1 MGATPAEPAAAQP
14 AGGAGGTA
22 ARSAAAP
29 LRTALLALGGS
40 FALLTLLLLAYG
52 LATARVPQHRA
63 ALEELI
69 RHQTGLEVRFNSL
82 AVRWGW
88 YGPEALFQDVE
99 LGEPAGRTPLL
110 RAQRMIVAL
119 DAWRMARS
127 GRLEAR
133 RITLENPLIDLAGD
147 RRGGPRAA
155 ARTPAD
161 ARLAGT
167 RILARWR
174 GGQINISGGTLRTLL
189 PGTTDAVTVGIAHA
203 ELRRLAADWSAE
215 AQLLLPQTLGASMHL
230 ALQMRGSPDLRD
242 IPSATLSFEGR
253 RLQLPAWGALA
264 GIGGRKELP
273 RSGSGDIEMQAAF
286 ARGKLR
292 SAAGRISAEAL
303 EWPATAAAGS
313 GLAFERLRGKWQ
325 VEPRGTG
332 WRLSVDGLELD
343 SLAPTRSALVADIS
357 EDGTQVRGQ
366 AQHAPVATLLSLAR
380 WYAAQ
385 PAGGLVLAG
394 EARELSFDW
403 DARRTPG
410 TRLAASA
417 ELESLALADDSE
429 ESVLS
434 GLSGNVAGSEASL
447 AIALRARD
455 ALLAVRAGA
464 SPLDGLGIDAYLNAT
479 IGAAGGWRLE
489 THDLQVHR
497 RGLSLS
503 ANGAIGSHAAGSPVV
518 IDSHIRLKDSDIALL
533 ANILGPKALAA
544 CSEAAASLCDGRVER
559 AELSWRG
566 PLLGQPLSAS
576 QIDWQSTHFHALI
589 GRARAG
595 GFVLTDALTD
605 WDGPAAQPLHFRGH
619 LAGDAGELIAWLQ
632 SHPQIAPWAPGLQG
646 LELQGSTVLDLEL
659 AVPVA
664 VPASTAR
671 KAPPRVRVAALL
683 DGAQLSPIAGVPALT
698 ALRGTLGFSGGHLQ
712 RSTLSARWLGGPA
725 SLTLTER
732 REHGLPVLVV
742 SGHGVMDA
750 REAMQAAA
758 VSGEPFGL
766 SGSAEW
772 SALLTVATGDGPAR
786 WQLHADSSLT
796 GTASRLPEPFAKPA
810 GTALPLHV
818 DWEAL
823 DDAAQ
828 LHVALGERLA
838 AVAALARSGDSWR
851 IERGAVRLGGATPAL
866 PLEPVVLLDGNM
878 SRLDLAASL
887 ALWRQAAH
895 DAALPP
901 LRARLSATELSVGTR
916 HFPEVSVTAEAAGG
930 GGALQV
936 HSPDLTASARW
947 ALVLDAGHPALV
959 HLSRI
964 DLVQSGDAAL
974 AAELAAAL
982 APAAELAVDDLQF
995 QGRSVGSFSGAF
1007 AVRDHALE
1015 ASDLSL
1021 SSASTQT
1028 RGSALCLESGCK
1040 LSFALDSTD
1049 PAAALAA
1056 FGFAAELSAQQ
1067 GHLEGQLRWVPRAFR
1082 PLATLSG
1089 NLHMR
1094 LKDGIM
1100 SSTGAGTGMPFA
1112 LLSVPALLAGIDPD
1126 AGDSAQAALRFA
1138 RFSADY
1144 DLQNGQAVTP
1154 GLHFDGDAEIL
1165 IRGRVGLSSGD
1176 YDQQAW
1182 ILSGEERLPAAVRR
1196 LGPSPRVAAAWLS
1209 LREMLGSE
1217 RAERARTAL
1226 RLRGPWS
1233 DPIVTPME

>member
-1 MGATPAEPAAAQP
+1 VGATPAEPAAAQP

-99 LGEPAGRTPLL
+99 LGEPGARTPLL
-110 RAQRMIVAL
+110 RAQRLIVAL

-127 GRLEAR
+127 GHLEAR

-455 ALLAVRAGA
+455 ALLAVHAVA
-464 SPLDGLGIDAYLNAT
+464 SPLDGLGIDAHLNAT
-479 IGAAGGWRLE
+479 VSPAGGWRLE
-489 THDLQVHR
+489 TQDLQIRR

-503 ANGAIGSHAAGSPVV
+503 ANGAIGSGAAGSPVL
-518 IDSHIRLKDSDIALL
+518 IDTHIRVKDSDIALL
-533 ANILGPKALAA
+533 ANLLGPKALAA
-544 CSEAAASLCDGRVER
+544 CGEAAASLRDGRVER

-566 PLLGQPLSAS
+566 PLVGQPLSTA
-576 QIDWQSTHFHALI
+576 QIDWRGTHFHALI
-589 GRARAG
+589 ERARAS
-595 GFVLTDALTD
+595 GFVLRDALTD
-605 WDGPAAQPLHFRGH
+605 WDGRAGQALHFRGH
-619 LAGDAGELIAWLQ
+619 LAGDARELITWLQ
-632 SHPQIAPWAPGLQG
+632 SHPQAASWAPGLEG
-646 LELQGSTVLDLEL
+646 LELQGNTALDLDL

-664 VPASTAR
+664 APTSTSR
-671 KAPPRVRVAALL
+671 QKPPRVRIAALL
-683 DGAQLSPIAGVPALT
+683 DGAQLTPIAGLPALT
-698 ALRGTLGFSGGHLQ
+698 GLRGTLGFAGGHLQ
-712 RSTLSARWLGGPA
+712 RSMLTARWLGGPA
-725 SLTLTER
+725 SLTVTER

-742 SGHGVMDA
+742 SGRGVIDA

-758 VSGEPFGL
+758 VNGDQWGL

-772 SALLTVATGDGPAR
+772 SALLTLASGDGRAR

-810 GTALPLHV
+810 GTALPLRV

-828 LHVALGERLA
+828 LHVTLGERLA

-866 PLEPVVLLDGNM
+866 PVEPAVLLDGNM

-895 DAALPP
+895 DAALPA

-916 HFPEVSVTAEAAGG
+916 RFPGVSVTAEAAAG

-936 HSPDLTASARW
+936 HSAGLSASARW
-947 ALVLDAGHPALV
+947 APVLDAGHPALV
-959 HLSRI
+959 HLSRFDI
-964 DLVQSGDAAL
+964 VQSGDAAL
-974 AAELAAAL
+974 AGELAGAL
-982 APAAELAVDDLQF
+982 APAAQLAVDDLQW

-1007 AVRDHALE
+1007 TVRDHALE
-1015 ASDLSL
+1015 ASDLML
-1021 SSASTQT
+1021 SDANTQT
-1028 RGSALCLESGCK
+1028 RGNALCLESGCK
-1040 LSFALDSTD
+1040 LAFTLDSAD

-1067 GHLEGQLRWVPRAFR
+1067 GHLEGQLRWLPQVVA

-1089 NLHMR
+1089 SLHMR
-1094 LKDGIM
+1094 LEDGIM
-1100 SSTGAGTGMPFA
+1100 SSTGAGTGIPFA

-1126 AGDSAQAALRFA
+1126 AGDSAQAALRFT

-1144 DLQNGQAVTP
+1144 ALQDGQAFTP

-1165 IRGRVGLSSGD
+1165 VRGRVGLSSAD

-1182 ILSGEERLPAAVRR
+1182 ILRGEERLPAALRR

-1209 LREMLGSE
+1209 LRDLLGSE

>member
-1 MGATPAEPAAAQP
+1 
-14 AGGAGGTA
+14 
-22 ARSAAAP
+22 
-29 LRTALLALGGS
+29 LLALGAS
-40 FALLTLLLLAYG
+40 CALLTLALIAYG
-52 LATARVPQHRA
+52 LATARAPQHRA

-82 AVRWGW
+82 VVRWGW

-99 LGEPAGRTPLL
+99 LGEPGSRTPLL
-110 RAQRMIVAL
+110 RAQQLIVAL
-119 DAWRMARS
+119 DAWRTARS
-127 GRLEAR
+127 GHLEAR
-133 RITLENPLIDLAGD
+133 RITLENPVIDLAGD
-147 RRGGPRAA
+147 GRGGPLAA
-155 ARTPAD
+155 ARMPAHE
-161 ARLAGT
+161 RLAGT

-174 GGQINISGGTLRTLL
+174 GGQINISGGTLRTRL
-189 PGTTDAVTVGIAHA
+189 PGTADALTVGISHA
-203 ELRRLAADWSAE
+203 ELRRLDTDWSAE
-215 AQLLLPQTLGASMHL
+215 AQLLLPPTLGASLHV
-230 ALQMRGSPDLRD
+230 ALQMRSSPDLSD
-242 IPSATLSFEGR
+242 IPNATVSFEGR
-253 RLQLPAWGALA
+253 HLQLAAWGAWA
-264 GIGGRKELP
+264 GLGGRKELP
-273 RSGSGDIEMQAAF
+273 RAGSGDVEIQAAF
-286 ARGKLR
+286 ARGTLR
-292 SAAGRISAEAL
+292 SAAGRIAAEAL
-303 EWPATAAAGS
+303 EWPATAPAGS
-313 GLAFERLRGKWQ
+313 GLSFEHLRGKWH

-343 SLAPTRSALVADIS
+343 SLGPTRSAIVADIS
-357 EDGTQVRGQ
+357 ADGTRVRGE
-366 AQHAPVATLLSLAR
+366 AQHAPVATLLSLER

-385 PAGGLVLAG
+385 PAAGLVLAG

-403 DARRTPG
+403 DARRPPG
-410 TRLAASA
+410 ARLAASA
-417 ELESLALADDSE
+417 ELQSLALADDAE
-429 ESVLS
+429 EIALS
-434 GLSGNVAGSEASL
+434 GLSGNAAGSEASV
-447 AIALRARD
+447 AIAVRARD
-455 ALLAVRAGA
+455 ALLAVRAA
-464 SPLDGLGIDAYLNAT
+464 SSPLDGLGIDADLTAT
-479 IGAAGGWRLE
+479 VSTAGGWRLE
-489 THDLQVHR
+489 THDLQIRR

-503 ANGAIGSHAAGSPVV
+503 ANGAIGSGAAGSPVL
-518 IDSHIRLKDSDIALL
+518 IDTHIRLRDSEIALL
-533 ANILGPKALAA
+533 ANLLGPKALAS
-544 CSEAAASLCDGRVER
+544 CGEAAASLCDGRVEK

-566 PLLGQPLSAS
+566 PLVGPPLSAS
-576 QIDWQSTHFHALI
+576 QIDWQGTHFHALI
-589 GRARAG
+589 DRARAG
-595 GFVLTDALTD
+595 GFVLTDAMTD
-605 WDGPAAQPLHFRGH
+605 WDGHADQTLRFRGH
-619 LAGDAGELIAWLQ
+619 LAGDARDLIAWLQ
-632 SHPQIAPWAPGLQG
+632 SHPQAAPWAPELQG

-659 AVPVA
+659 AVPA
-664 VPASTAR
+664 ARATGTAR
-671 KAPPRVRVAALL
+671 PAPPRVRVAALL

-712 RSTLSARWLGGPA
+712 RSALTARWLGGPA
-725 SLTLTER
+725 SLNVAER

-750 REAMQAAA
+750 HEAMQAAA
-758 VSGEPFGL
+758 AKGEQWSL

-772 SALLTVATGDGPAR
+772 TALLTVASGDGPAR

-838 AVAALARSGDSWR
+838 AVAALTRSGDSWR

-866 PLEPVVLLDGNM
+866 PVEPVMLLDGNV
-878 SRLDLAASL
+878 SRLDLAASIG
-887 ALWRQAAH
+887 LWRQAAH

-916 HFPEVSVTAEAAGG
+916 HFPEVSVAAEAAAG

-936 HSPDLTASARW
+936 HSPDLVASARW
-947 ALVLDAGHPALV
+947 DSVLDAGHPAFV
-959 HLSRI
+959 HLSRFNI
-964 DLVQSGDAAL
+964 VQSGDAAV
-974 AAELAAAL
+974 AAELAGAL
-982 APAAELAVDDLQF
+982 APAAQIAVDDLQW
-995 QGRSVGSFSGAF
+995 QGRSIGSFSGAF
-1007 AVRDHALE
+1007 GVHEHALE

-1021 SSASTQT
+1021 AGANAQT
-1028 RGSALCLESGCK
+1028 RASALCLESGCK
-1040 LSFALDSTD
+1040 LAFALDSAD
-1049 PAAALAA
+1049 PAASLAA

-1067 GHLEGQLRWVPRAFR
+1067 GHLEGQLRWVPQAFA

-1089 NLHMR
+1089 SLHMR
-1094 LKDGIM
+1094 LEDGIM
-1100 SSTGAGTGMPFA
+1100 SSTGAGTGIPFA

-1126 AGDSAQAALRFA
+1126 PGDPAPPALRFA

-1165 IRGRVGLSSGD
+1165 VRGRVGLSSGD

-1182 ILSGEERLPAAVRR
+1182 ILSGEERLPAALRR

-1209 LREMLGSE
+1209 LRDLLGSE

>member
-1 MGATPAEPAAAQP
+1 
-14 AGGAGGTA
+14 
-22 ARSAAAP
+22 
-29 LRTALLALGGS
+29 LLALGAS
-40 FALLTLLLLAYG
+40 CALLTLLLIAYG
-52 LATARVPQHRA
+52 LATARAPQHRA

-99 LGEPAGRTPLL
+99 LGEPGSSTPLL
-110 RAQRMIVAL
+110 RAQQLIVAL

-127 GRLEAR
+127 GHLEAR
-133 RITLENPLIDLAGD
+133 RITLENPVIDLAGD
-147 RRGGPRAA
+147 GRGGPLAA
-155 ARTPAD
+155 AHTPAHE
-161 ARLAGT
+161 RLAGT

-174 GGQINISGGTLRTLL
+174 GGQINLSGGTLRTRL
-189 PGTTDAVTVGIAHA
+189 PGTTDAVTVGISHA
-203 ELRRLAADWSAE
+203 ELRRLDTDWSAD
-215 AQLLLPQTLGASMHL
+215 AQLLLPQTLGASLHV
-230 ALQMRGSPDLRD
+230 ALQMRSSPDLSD
-242 IPSATLSFEGR
+242 IPSATLGFEGR
-253 RLQLPAWGALA
+253 HLQLAAWGALA

-273 RSGSGDIEMQAAF
+273 RSGSGDIEIQAAF

-292 SAAGRISAEAL
+292 SAAGRIAAEAL

-313 GLAFERLRGKWQ
+313 GLAFEHLRGKWQ

-343 SLAPTRSALVADIS
+343 SLAPTHSAIVADIS
-357 EDGTQVRGQ
+357 EDGTQVRGE
-366 AQHAPVATLLSLAR
+366 AQHAPATTLLSLER
-380 WYAAQ
+380 WYGAQ

-403 DARRTPG
+403 DARRAPG

-417 ELESLALADDSE
+417 ELQSLALADDSGE
-429 ESVLS
+429 IVLS
-434 GLSGNVAGSEASL
+434 GVSGNAAGSEASL
-447 AIALRARD
+447 SIALHARD
-455 ALLAVRAGA
+455 ALLAVRGA
-464 SPLDGLGIDAYLNAT
+464 SSPLDGLGIDASLNAT
-479 IGAAGGWRLE
+479 VSAAGGWRVE
-489 THDLQVHR
+489 THDLQIHR

-503 ANGAIGSHAAGSPVV
+503 ANGALGSGAAGSPVL
-518 IDSHIRLKDSDIALL
+518 IDTHIRLRDSEIALL
-533 ANILGPKALAA
+533 ANLLGPEALAS
-544 CSEAAASLCDGRVER
+544 CGEAAASLCDGRVEK

-566 PLLGQPLSAS
+566 PLAGQPLSAS
-576 QIDWQSTHFHALI
+576 QIDWQATHFHALI
-589 GRARAG
+589 DRARAG
-595 GFVLTDALTD
+595 GFVLTDAVTD
-605 WDGPAAQPLHFRGH
+605 WDGHAAPTLRFRGH

-632 SHPQIAPWAPGLQG
+632 SHPQAAPWALGLQG
-646 LELQGSTVLDLEL
+646 LELQGNTALDLEL

-664 VPASTAR
+664 RLTGTAR
-671 KAPPRVRVAALL
+671 QAPPPRVRVAALL

-712 RSTLSARWLGGPA
+712 RSTLTARWLGGPA
-725 SLTLTER
+725 SLNVSER

-758 VSGEPFGL
+758 VKGDPWGF

-772 SALLTVATGDGPAR
+772 TALLTVASGDGPAR

-838 AVAALARSGDSWR
+838 AVAALTRSGDTWR
-851 IERGAVRLGGATPAL
+851 IERGAVRLGVATPAL
-866 PLEPVVLLDGNM
+866 PVEPVMLLDGNM
-878 SRLDLAASL
+878 SRLDLAASIG
-887 ALWRQAAH
+887 LWRQAAH

-916 HFPEVSVTAEAAGG
+916 HFPEVSVTAEAAAG

-936 HSPDLTASARW
+936 RSPDLVASARW
-947 ALVLDAGHPALV
+947 AAVLDAGHPALL
-959 HLSRI
+959 HLSRFNI
-964 DLVQSGDAAL
+964 VQSGDAAV
-974 AAELAAAL
+974 AAELAGAL
-982 APAAELAVDDLQF
+982 APAAQIAVDDLQW
-995 QGRSVGSFSGAF
+995 QGRSIGSFSGAF
-1007 AVRDHALE
+1007 GVHDHALE
-1015 ASDLSL
+1015 ASDLVL
-1021 SSASTQT
+1021 AGANAQT
-1028 RGSALCLESGCK
+1028 RGSAQCLESGCK
-1040 LSFALDSTD
+1040 LAFALDSAD
-1049 PAAALAA
+1049 PAASLAA

-1067 GHLEGQLRWVPRAFR
+1067 GHLEGQLRWEPQASA

-1089 NLHMR
+1089 SLHMR
-1094 LKDGIM
+1094 LEDGIM
-1100 SSTGAGTGMPFA
+1100 SSTGAGAGMPFA

-1126 AGDSAQAALRFA
+1126 AGDPAQPALRFA

-1165 IRGRVGLSSGD
+1165 VRGRVGLSSGD

-1209 LREMLGSE
+1209 LRDMLGSE
-1217 RAERARTAL
+1217 RAARAHTAL

-1233 DPIVTPME
+1233 DPIVTPVE